1 MSVDADLD
9 ALYGVP
15 PAEFTTRR
23 KELVAAAKMRG
34 DTEGAGTIAAA
45 RRPTAAAWVVN
56 ALVRH
61 DRDARDR
68 LADLRAQLRAA
79 HAAMDGSRIRELTA
93 AQRTLV
99 TELTRA
105 GFAAAGMANPAAAL
119 RDDVTNTLQAA
130 IADPDVAARLGRL
143 EKAEEWSGFGDFG
156 VSTAVGARRSTPA
169 ADAPAGRATPDPDA
183 DPESTAE
190 SAVAERLRVLTDR
203 RAAAAAALARA
214 EQAHRAA
221 GDSVADRRAAL
232 ITARRRHEQVLE
244 LLATAEHDV
253 DLADADL
260 TAARHE
266 QDMAESDV
274 RRAEA
279 ELAQADSAL
288 QAISGRSRS

>member
-1 MSVDADLD
+1 MSVDDGLD

-23 KELVAAAKMRG
+23 KELVAAAKKRG
-34 DTEGAGTIAAA
+34 DAEGARTIAAA

-61 DRDARDR
+61 HSDARDR
-68 LADLRAQLRAA
+68 LAELRAQLRAA
-79 HAAMDGSRIRELTA
+79 HAAMDGARIRELTA
-93 AQRTLV
+93 AQRALV

-105 GFAAAGMANPAAAL
+105 GFAVAGVANPTAAL

-156 VSTAVGARRSTPA
+156 VSTAVGSRRSTPA
-169 ADAPAGRATPDPDA
+169 ADTPAGRPAPDSD
-183 DPESTAE
+183 TE
-190 SAVAERLRVLTDR
+190 SAAGERLRILTDR
-203 RAAAAAALARA
+203 RAAAAAALERA

-221 GDSVADRRAAL
+221 GDSVTDRRAAL

-266 QDMAESDV
+266 QEVAESEV

>member
-23 KELVAAAKMRG
+23 KELVAAAKKRG
-34 DTEGAGTIAAA
+34 DTEGAGAIAAA

-79 HAAMDGSRIRELTA
+79 HAAMDGARIRELTA

-105 GFAAAGMANPAAAL
+105 GFAAAGVANPTAAL

-156 VSTAVGARRSTPA
+156 VSTAVGARRSTRT
-169 ADAPAGRATPDPDA
+169 ADVPAGRAAPDPDA
-183 DPESTAE
+183 E
-190 SAVAERLRVLTDR
+190 SAAGERLRVLTDR

-232 ITARRRHEQVLE
+232 ITARRHHEQVLE

-260 TAARHE
+260 TAARQE

-279 ELAQADSAL
+279 ELAAADSAL
-288 QAISGRSRS
+288 QAVSGPSRS